1 LSLYT
6 KALTIP
12 PNTGKDNP
20 KEAKITLEGDILTE
34 ITIIIPPG
42 HAGLT
47 GLAIFYGIEQLA
59 PLPSGEWFIGDN
71 ERISWV
77 ERWEI
82 PEGEAEIIIRGY
94 NEDDTYPHSFICR
107 FEVEPEEVVKVQQ
120 QILEEIK
127 ALREEI
133 RALREEMV
141 APAIGAPII
150 LEEILGIG
158 S

>member
-1 LSLYT
+1 MPIYT
-6 KALTIP
+6 ALLTIP
-12 PNTGKDNP
+12 PNTSKDNP

-34 ITIIIPPG
+34 VTIVIPPG

-47 GLAIFYGIEQLA
+47 GIALFYGIEQIA
-59 PLPSGEWFIGDN
+59 PLPSGEWLIGDN
-71 ERISWV
+71 QVIPWV

-82 PEGEAEIIIRGY
+82 PEGKAEITLRGY
-94 NEDDTYPHSFICR
+94 NEDDTYEHSFICR
-107 FEVEPEEVVKVQQ
+107 LEVEPREVVEVQQ

-133 RALREEMV
+133 RSLREEMV
-141 APAIGAPII
+141 APAVGAPII
-150 LEEILGIG
+150 VEEIFR

>member
-20 KEAKITLEGDILTE
+20 KEAK
-34 ITIIIPPG
+34 
-42 HAGLT
+42 
-47 GLAIFYGIEQLA
+47 
-59 PLPSGEWFIGDN
+59 
-71 ERISWV
+71 
-77 ERWEI
+77 
-82 PEGEAEIIIRGY
+82 GEAEIIIRGY